1 MYPWLLFACVKSTP
15 PVLVP
20 TTPILPAP
28 NSPNYAVTEERVE
41 AKDDLVAQT
50 ASRLNWDE
58 ALSGAAASLGLI
70 EQENAVTIED
80 ARWAAIRAGFPYHV
94 SEVIV
99 GDVLIDQF
107 PQDLA
112 VLLDDRRPEH
122 LGLARVRRGSQDRW
136 VALIASGGWMQGSFS
151 RELELAEELSV
162 EGQGQWHLTAPNGER
177 KAGQLPLEVKLDQP
191 GEWWLEVGQA
201 GQAQSRLPLYVDG
214 GTPVTNFF
222 SGLDYGREPGTPTE
236 LVSDTLDLI
245 DEMRRRLGVP
255 LLEEDKM
262 LIGLATYPLS
272 QLLSDQ
278 WNQTAGVD
286 RLLAAGFA
294 GGPVYQLACQ
304 APTVTACLD
313 ELSWDA
319 SSRWALKDAQ
329 LRNIGVA
336 VEAGVLE
343 VSMIINLSSM

>member
-1 MYPWLLFACVKSTP
+1 M
-15 PVLVP
+15 
-20 TTPILPAP
+20 
-28 NSPNYAVTEERVE
+28 
-41 AKDDLVAQT
+41 T
-50 ASRLNWDE
+50 AGQSISVW
-58 ALSGAAASLGLI
+58 
-70 EQENAVTIED
+70 
-80 ARWAAIRAGFPYHV
+80 
-94 SEVIV
+94 
-99 GDVLIDQF
+99 
-107 PQDLA
+107 
-112 VLLDDRRPEH
+112 
-122 LGLARVRRGSQDRW
+122 RVRQAHRIDGW
-136 VALIASGGWMQGSFS
+136 LTSGGWMQVASQ
-151 RELELAEELSV
+151 ELELAEEPSV
-162 EGQGQWHLTAPNGER
+162 EGRQWHLTAPNGER

-272 QLLSDQ
+272 QLLSDHEP
-278 WNQTAGVD
+278 D
-286 RLLAAGFA
+286 RR
-294 GGPVYQLACQ
+294 CRH
-304 APTVTACLD
+304 TACSRFCRRPSLSAGLPSPNGHRMSRQ
-313 ELSWDA
+313 LSWDA